1 MIKLFTNTC
10 FIFLF
15 LSTTV
20 LFAQETKGVSM
31 APAPELEVNG
41 IIFSSSGGI
50 KFPDGTIQTTAY
62 LNTGSPAMDMD
73 LSGLV
78 IEFDPATEIEGP
90 AMGDGISKGLNLE
103 SISEGSSNSSTT
115 HIGTGGGSGSPSFQD
130 LTISRQSDANTAIF
144 RSYVGTGTHIAYIE
158 VFYLRYTGSK
168 YVIDH
173 KVKYENC
180 LITSFSMSHSDG
192 GTPSESIGINFQK
205 ACYCSYTRD
214 AAGAA
219 TRTTSFSWDVAANSS
234 PACVCDH
241 F

>member
-1 MIKLFTNTC
+1 MKTTFIKTIVLLCLN
-10 FIFLF
+10 
-15 LSTTV
+15 ST
-20 LFAQETKGVSM
+20 LIIAQEKKGVSM

-41 IIFSSSGGI
+41 IIFSSSGGV

-78 IEFDPATEIEGP
+78 IEFDPATGIEGP
-90 AMGDGISKGLNLE
+90 AEGDGISKGLNVE
-103 SISEGSSNSSTT
+103 SISEGLSNPSTT
-115 HIGTGGGSGSPSFQD
+115 HTGGGGGAGAPNFQD
-130 LTISRQSDANTAIF
+130 FTISRQSDVNSAIF
-144 RSYVGTGTHIAYIE
+144 RSYVGTGTHIPYIE
-158 VFYLRYTGSK
+158 VFYLKYTGSK
-168 YVIDH
+168 YVIEH

-180 LITSFSMSHSDG
+180 IITSFSMSHSEG
-192 GTPSESIGINFQK
+192 GTPAESIGINFQK

-219 TRTTSFSWDVAANSS
+219 TRTTNFSWDVALNATYLCNCAN
-234 PACVCDH
+234 

>member
-1 MIKLFTNTC
+1 MKTTFIKTS
-10 FIFLF
+10 IVFLC
-15 LSTTV
+15 LSTTI

-31 APAPELEVNG
+31 APVPELEVNG

-78 IEFDPATEIEGP
+78 IEFDPATTIEGP
-90 AMGDGISKGLNLE
+90 AMGDGISKGLNVE

-115 HIGTGGGSGSPSFQD
+115 HIGGGGGAGSANFQD
-130 LTISRQSDANTAIF
+130 LAFSRKSDVNSAKI
-144 RSYVGTGTHIAYIE
+144 RSYVATGNHISYIE
-158 VFYLRYTGSK
+158 VFHLKYSNSK

-173 KVKYENC
+173 KVRYENC
-180 LITSFSMSHSDG
+180 IVTSFSFSNSDG
-192 GTPSESIGINFQK
+192 SQPNESIGINFQK

-214 AAGAA
+214 TAGAA
-219 TRTTSFSWDVAANSS
+219 TRTTSFGWDVAANTSW
-234 PACVCDH
+234 ACSCP
-241 F
+241 